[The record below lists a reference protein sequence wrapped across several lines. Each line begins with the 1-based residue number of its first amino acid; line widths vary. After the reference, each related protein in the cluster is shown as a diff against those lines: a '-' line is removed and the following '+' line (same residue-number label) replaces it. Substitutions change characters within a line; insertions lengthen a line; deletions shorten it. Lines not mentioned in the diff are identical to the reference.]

1 MNKKKWFHHYKLKAM
16 ALVLAILSWGIVKQ
30 ITNNDKVINEV
41 PVRITFP
48 DGWAIRDKDSNS
60 VQITFRGTRED
71 LLMLDTQTVQVQVDL
86 RDEEFEAEKT
96 ITLRPRQ
103 VAYTGSNARI
113 TSIQPGTLHL
123 QLGKEGQK
131 QLPVLVSQ
139 AGSPPEGIKLE
150 AAEAEPGLVTLIGAA
165 DLLDNINALQTAPL
179 NLSDKIQSFEQR
191 LDVVLPNPEWVGRVV
206 PSRVLV
212 KVTLAGATI
221 ERRFSDIPLM
231 LTQPAGSQHPMR
243 LSADPARVD
252 VFLRGSPQLLDEL
265 DTRRIQAFVS
275 AQSAV
280 SVDGTARK
288 VNVLVPAGLE
298 VLGVQPDT
306 VTLRRIAD
314 PTPTP
319 AAPPAA
325 SPAPTPTEPEPT
337 TETP

>member
-1 MNKKKWFHHYKLKAM
+1 MNKKKWLHNYRLKGM
-16 ALVLAILSWGIVKQ
+16 ALILAILSWGIVKQ

-41 PVRITFP
+41 PVRINFP
-48 DGWAIRDKDSNS
+48 EGWAIRDKDSNS

-71 LLMLDTQTVQVQVDL
+71 LLMLDSQTVQVLIDL
-86 RDEEFEAEKT
+86 RDEEFASEKT
-96 ITLRPRQ
+96 VTIRPRQ

-113 TSIQPGTLHL
+113 TAIQPDTLHL

-131 QLPVLVSQ
+131 QLPILVSQ
-139 AGSPPEGIKLE
+139 AGSPPDGIKLE
-150 AAEAEPGLVTLIGAA
+150 AVVAEPGLVTLIGAE

-191 LDVVLPNPEWVGRVV
+191 LDVLLPNPEWVGRVT

-212 KVTLAGATI
+212 RVTLAGLTI

-231 LTQPAGSQHPMR
+231 LTLPAGNQTPMR
-243 LSADPARVD
+243 LTAEPDTVD

-275 AQSAV
+275 AQS
-280 SVDGTARK
+280 SPSPRGNERK

-298 VLGVQPDT
+298 VLGVQPDR
-306 VTLRRIAD
+306 VTIKRM
-314 PTPTP
+314 PE
-319 AAPPAA
+319 
-325 SPAPTPTEPEPT
+325 PAPTPTALPSAPES
-337 TETP
+337 ETVPPEASP